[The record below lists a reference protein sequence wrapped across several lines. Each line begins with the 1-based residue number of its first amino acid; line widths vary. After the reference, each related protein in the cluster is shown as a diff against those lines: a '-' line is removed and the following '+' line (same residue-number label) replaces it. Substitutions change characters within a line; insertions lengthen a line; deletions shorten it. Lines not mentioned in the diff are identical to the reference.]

1 MEGLG
6 VAANVIA
13 VVDLS
18 AKVLKF
24 CYQYSRDVRD
34 AKDDIIQMTSGL
46 ENLRDASNRIREL
59 LDGPDG
65 ARLSAS
71 EQQISR
77 SAGESE
83 SLLRSLHDRL
93 DPGQGRKAMSR
104 IGLRALKWPFESKEA
119 AKIVQDLTR
128 HSQTMTLALQ
138 VDQTYVS
145 MPVSL
150 VPR

>member
-1 MEGLG
+1 
-6 VAANVIA
+6 
-13 VVDLS
+13 
-18 AKVLKF
+18 
-24 CYQYSRDVRD
+24 
-34 AKDDIIQMTSGL
+34 MTSGL